1 MSKPLQ
7 LGLTSRNSLNSHMTR
22 HRLSSLAKRRIDL
35 PVSMAKEILCEHS
48 NQYSPLHDSHLRDF
62 LKQTHVRSQLRRLE
76 MIDRQGYVL
85 GTVEEA
91 MQTKRAL
98 RELELR
104 ASKLSIIQEREKRRL
119 DRILKRAGE
128 GEATLKKLS
137 MEELYKEKKREFES
151 LKPLKKC
158 PCMI

>member
-1 MSKPLQ
+1 
-7 LGLTSRNSLNSHMTR
+7 MTR
-22 HRLSSLAKRRIDL
+22 NRLSSLGKKRIDL
-35 PVSMAKEILCEHS
+35 PVLMAKEILCEHS

-76 MIDRQGYVL
+76 MVDRQGYVL

-128 GEATLKKLS
+128 GESTLKKLS
-137 MEELYKEKKREFES
+137 MEELYKEKKREFDS
-151 LKPLKKC
+151 LKPLSKC
-158 PCMI
+158 PYMV